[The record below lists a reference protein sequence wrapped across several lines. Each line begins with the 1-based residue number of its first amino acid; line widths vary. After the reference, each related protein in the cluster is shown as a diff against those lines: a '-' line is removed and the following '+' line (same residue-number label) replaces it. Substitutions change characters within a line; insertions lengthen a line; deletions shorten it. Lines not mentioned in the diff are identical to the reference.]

1 MKASD
6 REAKMKRIIVPLMI
20 LGCVLFVVGLYIT
33 TLDFGS
39 CPANT
44 AQFIYDCVH
53 VFRGTSIPITP
64 TGRAVSFIGAVIL
77 VLTVPVF
84 VWGSSW
90 WSKHGM

>member
-1 MKASD
+1 MS
-6 REAKMKRIIVPLMI
+6 KRIIPLLII
-20 LGCVLFVVGLYIT
+20 LGCVLFVVGFYIT

-64 TGRAVSFIGAVIL
+64 TGRAISFIGAIIL
-77 VLTVPVF
+77 ALSLAVF
-84 VWGSSW
+84 LRRRSIW
-90 WSKHGM
+90 